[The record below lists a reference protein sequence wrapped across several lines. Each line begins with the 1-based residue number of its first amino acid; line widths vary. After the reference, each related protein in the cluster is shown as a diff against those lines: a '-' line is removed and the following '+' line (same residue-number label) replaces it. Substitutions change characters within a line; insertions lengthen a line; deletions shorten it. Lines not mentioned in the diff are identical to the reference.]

1 MTGGNKEK
9 GDYMTEP
16 AITKSSD
23 EESRYVRH
31 KLIEFNT
38 EHLPENMN
46 RYEEINLNI
55 KDADGRIV
63 GGLLSAVCWNWM
75 EIDILWVD
83 QYQRAKGLGSKLL
96 MEAERIAREKECEFV
111 KLNTF
116 SFQAPDFYKKH
127 GYQVMA
133 IIENAP
139 VGQKHYYFRKEL

>member
-1 MTGGNKEK
+1 MIEHGI
-9 GDYMTEP
+9 M
-16 AITKSSD
+16 KSTD
-23 EESRYVRH
+23 EESQYVRN
-31 KLIEFNT
+31 KLIEFNANQ
-38 EHLPENMN
+38 LPKGTN

-55 KDADGRIV
+55 KDADGNIV

-83 QYQRAKGLGSKLL
+83 QNQRTQGLGSKLL
-96 MEAERIAREKECEFV
+96 MEAERIAKEKECAFV

-139 VGQKHYYFRKEL
+139 VGHKHYYLMKEI

>member
-1 MTGGNKEK
+1 MIEHGI
-9 GDYMTEP
+9 M
-16 AITKSSD
+16 KSTD
-23 EESRYVRH
+23 EESQYVRN
-31 KLIEFNT
+31 KLIEFNANQ
-38 EHLPENMN
+38 LPKGMN

-55 KDADGRIV
+55 KDADGNIV

-83 QYQRAKGLGSKLL
+83 QNQRTQGLGSKLL
-96 MEAERIAREKECEFV
+96 MEAERIAKEKECAFV

-133 IIENAP
+133 LIENAP
-139 VGQKHYYFRKEL
+139 VGHKHYYLMKVIKRGCEG